1 MKDVKDATLCL
12 NTKIVSLIKVRIIRR
27 KYYTVHTSTGDPRR
41 GPQQSYVAGANMSNQ
56 KAGLQCMSFVPERRG
71 IVLREE

>member
-1 MKDVKDATLCL
+1 MKDVKDANSVFRIPKLY
-12 NTKIVSLIKVRIIRR
+12 LIKVRIIRR

-56 KAGLQCMSFVPERRG
+56 KAGLQCMSSVPERRG

>member
-1 MKDVKDATLCL
+1 MKDVKDANFMFKYQNCIYHQSQ
-12 NTKIVSLIKVRIIRR
+12 NNKMKI
-27 KYYTVHTSTGDPRR
+27 YTVHTSTGDPRR

-56 KAGLQCMSFVPERRG
+56 KAGLQCMSSVPERRG